1 MALNYE
7 ASSQSYN
14 SILDGINYFF
24 TTIFFLESSLKII
37 ALGFKGYWVSG
48 WN

>member
-7 ASSQSYN
+7 ASSQNYN

>member
-1 MALNYE
+1 MGLNYE
-7 ASSQSYN
+7 GSSDYYN
-14 SILDGINYFF
+14 SVLEGINYFF
-24 TTIFFLESSLKII
+24 TSIFFLESLLKII